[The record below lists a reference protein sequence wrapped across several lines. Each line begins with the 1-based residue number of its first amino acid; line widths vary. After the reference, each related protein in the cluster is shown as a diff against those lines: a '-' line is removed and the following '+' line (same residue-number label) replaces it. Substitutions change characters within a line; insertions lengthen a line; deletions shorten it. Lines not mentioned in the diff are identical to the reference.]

1 MAPGFLQVRVHLDY
15 DSSSWMM
22 EVQGGSTAPRTL
34 AATTVEAAQTE
45 AAGLLTGMTLVSP
58 WEYGG
63 DPEAGSRAV
72 FSQPGSGNA
81 TKASLLALW
90 TAHKAMLLK
99 LGVDVAALPA
109 GQRALLFSQDVML
122 TGVLKMLIDKELI
135 TTEDVKAACGAVGAA
150 DFSWLP
156 GV

>member
-1 MAPGFLQVRVHLDY
+1 MSPGFLQVRVRLDY
-15 DSSSWMM
+15 DSSSWIL
-22 EVQGGSTAPRTL
+22 EPLDGGMAPRTL
-34 AATTVEAAQTE
+34 AATNLETAQTE
-45 AAGLLTGMTLVSP
+45 AVALLEGMTLVSP

-63 DPEAGSRAV
+63 DPETGSRAV

-81 TKASLLALW
+81 TKAPLLALW
-90 TAHKAMLLK
+90 AAHKALLTK
-99 LGVDVAALPA
+99 LGVNVEALPA

-122 TGVLKMLIDKELI
+122 VGVLKMLIDKGLV
-135 TTEDVKAACGAVGAA
+135 TPEDVKAACGAVGAA

>member
-15 DSSSWMM
+15 DSSSWIM

-99 LGVDVAALPA
+99 LGVDVTALPA
-109 GQRALLFSQDVML
+109 GQRTS
-122 TGVLKMLIDKELI
+122 
-135 TTEDVKAACGAVGAA
+135 C
-150 DFSWLP
+150 
-156 GV
+156 